1 MNADAI
7 SKLLQ
12 TYVIPGAI
20 GLLKAVAVW
29 YIGRW
34 GINVGVNILRKTLT
48 HNKLDA
54 TLVRYLCSIV
64 GGLLTVFLALGV
76 MSVVGIETTSFAAV
90 AAGAG
95 LAIGAAWSGML
106 ANFAAGVFI
115 IVMRPFKVGDHI
127 EAGGVCGVIREIGLF
142 ATQID
147 TDENV
152 HTLIGN
158 GQLFGDRIQNY
169 SANPTHIC
177 SMEFGVPSGGGF
189 RERMDPLCQ
198 TLQSIPDVTPGSV
211 EVRFKGFSFGSPTL
225 EARVAC
231 PHEHFERVRADVAD
245 AIDRAFGDLGP
256 VPMPYPMHPPGQTS
270 AYTQGMEPKH

>member
-12 TYVIPGAI
+12 AYVIPGAI

-29 YIGRW
+29 YLGRW
-34 GINVGVNILRKTLT
+34 GINIGVNILRKTLT

-158 GQLFGDRIQNY
+158 GHLFADRIQNF
-169 SANPTHIC
+169 SANPSRIC
-177 SMEFGVPSGGGF
+177 ALEFSVPSGGGF
-189 RERMDPLCQ
+189 RERMDPLRFELQ
-198 TLQSIPDVTPGSV
+198 TIHSVTPGSAV
-211 EVRFKGFSFGSPTL
+211 VRFKGFSFGSPTL
-225 EARVAC
+225 EARVGC
-231 PHEHFERVRADVAD
+231 PQEEWERVRADVAD

-256 VPMPYPMHPPGQTS
+256 VPMPYPMQPPAQNS
-270 AYTQGMEPKH
+270 E